1 MRISEKLAKMMN
13 TQIGNEMGAAMQY
26 TQIATYFDYRSL
38 PKFAQFFYAQA
49 AEEQLHAMKFVHYLL
64 DVGAEVKIPAIEAP
78 VYEIAG
84 TAASFQM
91 SLDWE
96 NEVTSQIHALMDVAM
111 DERDYAAQGFLQW
124 FVTEQVEEVSSMETL
139 LEVVNRVGEKNLFMI
154 ESYLV
159 RAPEGEAAA

>member
-1 MRISEKLAKMMN
+1 MRISQKLADMMN
-13 TQIGNEMGAAMQY
+13 AQVGNEMGAAMQY

-49 AEEQLHAMKFVHYLL
+49 TEEQLHAMKFVHYLL

-78 VYEIAG
+78 VYEIAD

-96 NEVTSQIHALMDVAM
+96 NEVTRQIHALMDVAM
-111 DERDYAAQGFLQW
+111 DERDYASQAFLQW

-139 LEVVNRVGEKNLFMI
+139 LDVVNRVGEQNLFMI

-159 RAPEGEAAA
+159 RGPDAAAE